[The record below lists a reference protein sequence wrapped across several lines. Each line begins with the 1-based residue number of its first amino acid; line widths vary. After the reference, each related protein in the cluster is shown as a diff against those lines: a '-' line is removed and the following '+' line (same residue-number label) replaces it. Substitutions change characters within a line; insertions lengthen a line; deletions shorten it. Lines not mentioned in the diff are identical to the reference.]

1 MEARKRKATL
11 DTYKQQKRRSNHKG
25 HDTPGNKIYK
35 ELPESR
41 AEENLDRAITFHKED
56 TMICED
62 QLSCSVCIDVFTDP
76 VTTPCGHSFCRE
88 CITHFWDHKEVFLCP
103 LCKSEFPERPTLN
116 RNIVLAEISEKM
128 QSVIGQHT
136 SVTCDI
142 CTVGKQKA
150 IKSCLECLTSYCSR
164 HLKEHFK
171 DVNHWMHSL
180 DDPDTFMTQLADS
193 QVEIQKNINK
203 RKIKI
208 HDLKQQMKSIRKVA
222 HNEKEESEKIL
233 DRLIQHIEKTK
244 AEMNRLMKEKQKSKL
259 QWAKASVR
267 QTEEDITRLEHRSR
281 RLQNLLSKVDCA
293 AEQEPPLD
301 VSAAPEDEGLPA
313 DDTAPNF
320 HLSVFSKEFSVMAE
334 HLRMELDEVIEGELD
349 RMRRYAADVVLD
361 SNTAH
366 PWIVVSEDGKVLRNG
381 GHCQSALKKPMAF
394 ENGPNVLG
402 KEGFAT
408 GRHYWEVEVGNKT
421 EWYLGVAR
429 ESVDRKRRTSLCPE
443 AGYWVI
449 CLKDGNDFQALTW
462 PSMSL
467 PRRLKAQKIG
477 LFLDYDQGQVS
488 FYNVEG
494 KSHIFT
500 FSDVFTEK
508 VYPFFGT
515 ASYQNGK
522 NAGPMAICRLNA
534 SY

>member
-1 MEARKRKATL
+1 LHLFTHCL
-11 DTYKQQKRRSNHKG
+11 FFPQYYCCY
-25 HDTPGNKIYK
+25 TPRMNFRPK
-35 ELPESR
+35 
-41 AEENLDRAITFHKED
+41 
-56 TMICED
+56 
-62 QLSCSVCIDVFTDP
+62 LSFT
-76 VTTPCGHSFCRE
+76 
-88 CITHFWDHKEVFLCP
+88 
-103 LCKSEFPERPTLN
+103 
-116 RNIVLAEISEKM
+116 
-128 QSVIGQHT
+128 
-136 SVTCDI
+136 
-142 CTVGKQKA
+142 
-150 IKSCLECLTSYCSR
+150 
-164 HLKEHFK
+164 
-171 DVNHWMHSL
+171 
-180 DDPDTFMTQLADS
+180 
-193 QVEIQKNINK
+193 
-203 RKIKI
+203 
-208 HDLKQQMKSIRKVA
+208 
-222 HNEKEESEKIL
+222 
-233 DRLIQHIEKTK
+233 
-244 AEMNRLMKEKQKSKL
+244 
-259 QWAKASVR
+259 
-267 QTEEDITRLEHRSR
+267 
-281 RLQNLLSKVDCA
+281 
-293 AEQEPPLD
+293 
-301 VSAAPEDEGLPA
+301 
-313 DDTAPNF
+313 
-320 HLSVFSKEFSVMAE
+320 
-334 HLRMELDEVIEGELD
+334 
-349 RMRRYAADVVLD
+349 ADVVLD

-508 VYPFFGT
+508 VYPFFGADVT
-515 ASYQNGK
+515 VK
-522 NAGPMAICRLNA
+522 HLF
-534 SY
+534 